1 MKKNNKGFTLA
12 ELLIVVAIIAVLVAI
27 AIPIFTGQLEKSREA
42 TDLANVRSAY
52 AEVMVA
58 AISEDKSSAAYQS
71 DGQWSATVDLV
82 QRKDGWT
89 TKTPLNIGGVESAED
104 GGTNAAGTWIG
115 LPEARGT
122 CEVSYS
128 ASDGIKFIWSGSSGG
143 GSGSG
148 GESGGSGSGGDD
160 GGSGSGGGS
169 DTPAGTGSSWPEQGT
184 TASLKKGHVY
194 TYDNKSYVVTADRDM
209 NQYYYVTPDD
219 APWLVIE
226 LKSDARVRTLS
237 ECDSENN
244 NQIIDLQKG
253 DIFRY
258 DDGTTYIRSSDST
271 HGQDPRNDNSANW
284 VEIINS

>member
-1 MKKNNKGFTLA
+1 MKENNKSSNTKGFTLA

-89 TKTPLNIGGVESAED
+89 TKTPLNIGGVESAAD

-115 LPEARGT
+115 LPEAKGT

-143 GSGSG
+143 GSSSG
-148 GESGGSGSGGDD
+148 GDGGGSGSGDTGVDKIKANAKPYPTTEGFDGTKGDVYSYNGGYYVCGNTQYYAE
-160 GGSGSGGGS
+160 GGSPDNWYQWQFIQLDEDATVLTNADLTSPWGN
-169 DTPAGTGSSWPEQGT
+169 DTYVFTHVERGMLYTDGTDYYIRT
-184 TASLKKGHVY
+184 T
-194 TYDNKSYVVTADRDM
+194 TNDNA
-209 NQYYYVTPDD
+209 NTPDKD
-219 APWLVIE
+219 A
-226 LKSDARVRTLS
+226 S
-237 ECDSENN
+237 
-244 NQIIDLQKG
+244 
-253 DIFRY
+253 
-258 DDGTTYIRSSDST
+258 
-271 HGQDPRNDNSANW
+271 NW
-284 VEIINS
+284 VKIN